1 VKWISKNCCWRHYS
15 RKNLKEIWLE
25 GEEETLWLRG
35 TTNEEGNEIS
45 LSITCGKFIEQIL
58 IFYKGYSPWSW

>member
-1 VKWISKNCCWRHYS
+1 MSKNCCWRHYS
-15 RKNLKEIWLE
+15 RKNLKEIWLK
-25 GEEETLWLRG
+25 GEDENLWLRG

-45 LSITCGKFIEQIL
+45 LSITCGKVTEQIL